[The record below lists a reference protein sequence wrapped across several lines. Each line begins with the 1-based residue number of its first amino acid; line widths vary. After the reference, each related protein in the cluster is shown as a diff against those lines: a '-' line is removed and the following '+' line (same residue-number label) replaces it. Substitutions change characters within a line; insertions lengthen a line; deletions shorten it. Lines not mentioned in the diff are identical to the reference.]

1 MKVFRIISII
11 VLALTMSGL
20 SYAQDLNAMLEK
32 VQEDAAS
39 AFVTLEYTAEIE
51 GADGVVKDKGVIE
64 AQDKM
69 WHIKG
74 TLLEIYTD
82 ADGTWILDNAAKEA
96 YVEPAWSYDD
106 LRTFY
111 ASVVSAGSTLKVKS
125 LNTTISDKKP
135 AGCFTPILSTD
146 WLITDLR

>member
-1 MKVFRIISII
+1 M
-11 VLALTMSGL
+11 ALTMSVL
-20 SYAQDLNAMLEK
+20 SYGQDISTMLTK
-32 VQEDAAS
+32 VQEEAS
-39 AFVTLEYTAEIE
+39 RAFVTMEYSAEIA
-51 GADGVVKDKGVIE
+51 GADGVVKDKGIIE

-69 WHIKG
+69 WHLKG
-74 TLLEIYTD
+74 SFLEIYTD

-125 LNTTISDKKP
+125 LKTVLSDKKS
-135 AGCFTPILSTD
+135 ADCFTPVLTSE
-146 WLITDLR
+146 WVVTDLR